1 MAAKAKHIQLT
12 MHFQREKVEK
22 GVVKLIYIAT
32 DEQAADGFTK
42 SLPKAKFERW
52 VGLLN
57 LQ

>member
-1 MAAKAKHIQLT
+1 
-12 MHFQREKVEK
+12 MHFQCKKVEK
-22 GVVKLIYIAT
+22 GVVELIHVAT

-42 SLPKAKFERW
+42 LLPKAKFERW